1 MYHPIQPG
9 IPKSLRDSVHYEEF
23 APSPSLADIVY
34 CFWQLNTTNTLEADF
49 SYLVLPDGCVDIIF
63 SLSESPNFKGALI
76 MTPSIKAE
84 RLNLG
89 TSFSYVGIR
98 FWPGAWRD
106 SPRNIVGSV
115 READSLKGYD
125 LAEVRKRLVAQNI
138 SEVTTILESTVKKL
152 LRLNIVRNN
161 PLTDALLNHSAS
173 SVENYIL
180 KTNYSRRQ
188 LQRIIKEQLGYSPHD
203 FIKIL
208 RFQEALQNK
217 TFESYADQSHFIRE
231 CKRMT
236 GLTPR
241 ELYSIYW

>member
-9 IPKSLRDSVHYEEF
+9 IPKSLRDRVHYEEF
-23 APSPSLADIVY
+23 TPSPSVADVVY
-34 CFWQLNTTNTLEADF
+34 CFWQLNTTDTLEVDF
-49 SYLVLPDGCVDIIF
+49 NYLVLPDGCVDIIF
-63 SLSESPNFKGALI
+63 NLSESPNFKGALI

-89 TSFSYVGIR
+89 ISFSYVGIR
-98 FWPGAWRD
+98 FWPGAWHD
-106 SPRNIVGSV
+106 SPKNIVGNV
-115 READSLKGYD
+115 HEADSLQEYD
-125 LAEVRKRLVAQNI
+125 LTEVRKQLATQNI
-138 SEVTTILESTVKKL
+138 SEATTVLENTVKEL
-152 LRLNIVRNN
+152 LRLKIVRNN

-173 SVENYIL
+173 SVEDYIL

-231 CKRMT
+231 CKRIT
-236 GLTPR
+236 GLTPQD
-241 ELYSIYW
+241 LYSTYW